1 VPLKRIEALL
11 LTKIGLDAES
21 LGPGAIAMAVRARM
35 HALHLEDQSKY
46 AERALLSPDEQQALI
61 EEVVVSESWFFRE
74 PAAYELMKERFLP
87 LAQQGTQVRV
97 LCLPCATGEEPYS
110 VVMTLLHAGVSPLK
124 LEVHG
129 VDVSERALRHARAAR
144 YSQIAFRAKAEQ
156 YNRYF
161 EPDGTGFLLSPSIRR
176 MVHFKL
182 GNILDPKLY
191 PAQTFHAVFC
201 RNLLIYLDAPSR
213 AAAVSNLGRMLRP
226 EGLLF
231 VGHSEASIPI
241 GLGFT
246 RTGDPKSFAF
256 AAAAVA
262 ATPGTAAAKTR
273 HTTSPRPS
281 LAVRLQVR
289 PRTSVEG
296 PGAPRPSGNLMRSLI
311 PRRSLR
317 PSLRRSIP
325 PNPGKLGVQSLEDA
339 RAMAD
344 RGDLK
349 GAARRCEEAL
359 RHLPKNPEVHSLM
372 GVVLR
377 ALGDIAGA
385 RNSFEQALRFEN
397 DHYESLIHLALLAE
411 SEGDASAART
421 YRARAALARE
431 G

>member
-35 HALHLEDQSKY
+35 HALHLEDQAKY

-74 PAAYELMKERFLP
+74 PAAYELMKERFLSM
-87 LAQQGTQVRV
+87 AQQGTQLRV

-110 VVMTLLHAGVSPLK
+110 VVMTLLHAGVTALK

-129 VDVSERALRHARAAR
+129 VDVSERALRHARAGR

-161 EPDGTGFLLSPSIRR
+161 EPDGTGFLLSPNIRR

-201 RNLLIYLDAPSR
+201 RNLLIYLDTPSR
-213 AAAVSNLGRMLRP
+213 AAAVSNLARMLRP

-231 VGHSEASIPI
+231 VGHSEASIPS

-256 AAAAVA
+256 AP
-262 ATPGTAAAKTR
+262 ATSG
-273 HTTSPRPS
+273 TSPDKSGRNVAQRPS
-281 LAVRLQVR
+281 QGSRPMVR
-289 PRTSVEG
+289 PRTSAES
-296 PGAPRPSGNLMRSLI
+296 PALQRPSGNLIRSLI

-325 PNPGKLGVQSLEDA
+325 PSPGKLGLQCLEDA
-339 RAMAD
+339 RGMAD

-349 GAARRCEEAL
+349 GAVRRCEEAL
-359 RHLPKNPEVHSLM
+359 RHLPTSPEVHSLM
-372 GVVLR
+372 GVVMR
-377 ALGDIAGA
+377 ALGDIPGA
-385 RNSFEQALRFEN
+385 RHSFEQALRFEN
-397 DHYESLIHLALLAE
+397 NHYESLVHLALLAE
-411 SEGDASAART
+411 SEGDSAAARS

-431 G
+431 S